1 MIKIAVL
8 MACYNRVETTLRSLE
23 RLYAAA
29 DSVADI
35 DVFLMDDASP
45 DGTGEKVKS
54 RYPSI
59 NVISGTG
66 CLYWAR
72 GMRLAWE
79 TAKET
84 GNDYDFYLW
93 LNDDL
98 ALKSDSIKV
107 LLADC
112 GACGDVRGVIVGA
125 CSADESEEMSSYAA
139 TDERDRQ
146 IFPDGKKPQLAK
158 GWFNGNCV
166 LVPRATYEAIGMIS
180 GDYSHARADYD
191 YAERLKKAGIPFFAS
206 SWFVGVCHNDY
217 FEKMAGKGL
226 GERIGMLS
234 RPGYW
239 NLADLFRFRYRY
251 YGLCRA
257 IVSVCHLVFQVI
269 FSPPRTDILATKN
282 TKST

>member
-8 MACYNRVETTLRSLE
+8 MACYNRAETTLRSLG
-23 RLYAAA
+23 RLCAAA
-29 DSVADI
+29 DGLADI
-35 DVFLMDDASP
+35 DVFLVDDASP
-45 DGTGEKVKS
+45 DGTGDKVKA
-54 RYPSI
+54 RFPGV

-66 CLYWAR
+66 SLYWAK

-125 CSADESEEMSSYAA
+125 CSADESEKTSSYAA

-146 IFPDGKKPQLAK
+146 IFPDGKNPQLAK

-166 LVPRATYEAIGMIS
+166 LVPRTTYEAIGMIS
-180 GDYSHARADYD
+180 GDYTHARADYD

-206 SWFVGVCHNDY
+206 SRFVGVCRNDY
-217 FEKMAGKGL
+217 RKKMSGKSLWQRVQMFGK
-226 GERIGMLS
+226 
-234 RPGYW
+234 PGYW
-239 NLADLFRFRYRY
+239 NLVDLFRFRYRY

-257 IVSVCHLVFQVI
+257 IVSVCHLAFQVI
-269 FSPPRTDILATKN
+269 FSPPRCDARRGM
-282 TKST
+282 

>member
-1 MIKIAVL
+1 MSGRSNRIAVL
-8 MACYNRVETTLRSLE
+8 MACYNRAGTTLRSLGM
-23 RLYAAA
+23 LYAAA
-29 DSVADI
+29 DGVADI
-35 DVFLMDDASP
+35 DVFLVDDVSP
-45 DGTGEKVKS
+45 DGTGDKVKA
-54 RYPSI
+54 RFPGV

-66 CLYWAR
+66 SLYWAKW
-72 GMRLAWE
+72 MRLAWE

-84 GNDYDFYLW
+84 GNDYGFYLW

-98 ALKSDSIKV
+98 TLKADSIKG
-107 LLADC
+107 LLADWE
-112 GACGDVRGVIVGA
+112 ACGDTRGVIVGA
-125 CSADESEEMSSYAA
+125 CSVDETEEKSSYAA
-139 TDERDRQ
+139 TDEHDRQ

-166 LVPRATYEAIGMIS
+166 LVPMAVYEAVGMIS
-180 GDYSHARADYD
+180 GDYTHARADYD

-206 SWFVGVCHNDY
+206 SMFVGVCHNDY

-239 NLADLFRFRYRY
+239 NLADLFRFRYRH

-257 IVSVCHLVFQVI
+257 IVSVCHLVFQVT
-269 FSPPRTDILATKN
+269 FSPPRCDARRGM
-282 TKST
+282 

>member
-1 MIKIAVL
+1 MSGRSNRIAVL
-8 MACYNRVETTLRSLE
+8 MACYNRAGTTLRSLE
-23 RLYAAA
+23 RLYSAA
-29 DSVADI
+29 DGVADI
-35 DVFLMDDASP
+35 DVFLVDDASP
-45 DGTGEKVKS
+45 DGTGEKVKA
-54 RYPSI
+54 RFPSVNI
-59 NVISGTG
+59 VSGTG
-66 CLYWAR
+66 SLYWAR

-84 GNDYDFYLW
+84 GNDYEFYLW

-98 ALKSDSIKV
+98 ALKPDSLKG
-107 LLADC
+107 LLADW

-191 YAERLKKAGIPFFAS
+191 YAERLKRAGVPFFAS
-206 SWFVGVCHNDY
+206 SRFVGVCRNDY
-217 FEKMAGKGL
+217 RKKMSGKGL
-226 GERIGMLS
+226 WQRIQMFWK
-234 RPGYW
+234 PGYW

-251 YGLCRA
+251 WGLTRA
-257 IVSVCHLVFQVI
+257 VLSVCHLVSQVV
-269 FSPPRTDILATKN
+269 FTPPRNGHLAV
-282 TKST
+282 

>member
-1 MIKIAVL
+1 MRLAVL
-8 MACYNRVETTLRSLE
+8 MASYNRAETTLRSLD

-29 DSVADI
+29 DGVADI
-35 DVFLMDDASP
+35 DVFLVDDVSP
-45 DGTGEKVKS
+45 DGTGEKVKA
-54 RYPSI
+54 RFPSV

-72 GMRLAWE
+72 GMCLAWE
-79 TAKET
+79 TAKEA

-98 ALKSDSIKV
+98 ALKADSING
-107 LLADC
+107 LLTDWK
-112 GACGDVRGVIVGA
+112 ACGNGRGVIVGA
-125 CSADESEEMSSYAA
+125 CSADESEETSSYAA

-146 IFPDGKKPQLAK
+146 IYPDGKNPQLAK

-166 LVPRATYEAIGMIS
+166 LVPRATYEAVGMIS

-191 YAERLKKAGIPFFAS
+191 YAERLKRAGVPFFAS
-206 SWFVGVCHNDY
+206 SRFVGVCRNDY
-217 FEKMAGKGL
+217 RKKMSGKSL
-226 GERIGMLS
+226 LQRITMFG

-251 YGLCRA
+251 WGLPRA
-257 IVSVCHLVFQVI
+257 VLSVCYLVFLVV
-269 FSPPRTDILATKN
+269 FTPPRYKV
-282 TKST
+282 